1 MQMSSNRITA
11 AEATKLASS
20 IPETSPD
27 SILNDAYDSIRLN
40 TKKGEIVRLYNVNT
54 TSLNIL
60 SSVVNTLKQD
70 GYQAEAVPHTE
81 GFYRL
86 VVRWN
91 V

>member
-1 MQMSSNRITA
+1 MSSNRITA

-20 IPETSPD
+20 VPETIPET
-27 SILNDAYDSIRLN
+27 ILKDAYDSIRLN

-54 TSLNIL
+54 TSLDIL
-60 SSVVNTLKQD
+60 NSVVNTLKQD

-81 GFYRL
+81 GMYRL